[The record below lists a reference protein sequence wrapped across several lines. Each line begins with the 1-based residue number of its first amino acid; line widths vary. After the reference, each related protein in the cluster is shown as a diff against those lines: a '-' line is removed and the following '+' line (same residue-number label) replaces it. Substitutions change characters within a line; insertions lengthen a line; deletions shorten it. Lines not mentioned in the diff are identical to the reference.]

1 MKRLNNERGIALVTA
16 LLLTLISLTFVMAV
30 LYMLTQGIRT
40 TTSTKHYANALEATY
55 GGVDLFTK
63 DVLPKMLTMTL
74 APAFTSGS
82 ITSLYPAG
90 LKMTVTPTFNA
101 CMMAKLTLTPGLNNA
116 TWLGAGCTA
125 DNVSSDITLLTATNA
140 ALQPI
145 NADMTFT
152 FPSTTGSSSY
162 TVYSK
167 IVDTVIGNTDTSAYA
182 MGGLLIGAGVGR
194 GGTSVGG
201 GNTAATKIPY
211 LFTVEVQ
218 GQAATNPQE
227 TTRVTL
233 LYAY

>member
-30 LYMLTQGIRT
+30 LYMLTQGIKT
-40 TTSTKHYANALEATY
+40 STSTKHYANALEATY
-55 GGVDLFTK
+55 GGVEFFTK
-63 DVLPKMLTMTL
+63 DALPKMLTMTL
-74 APAFTSGS
+74 APAFSSAS
-82 ITSLYPAG
+82 ITALYPAG
-90 LKMTVTPTFNA
+90 LGMTVTPTFNA
-101 CMMAKLTLTPGLNNA
+101 CMLAKLTLTPGVNNA
-116 TWLGAGCTA
+116 TWLGAGCSA
-125 DNVSSDITLLTATNA
+125 NNVSSDISLLPAT
-140 ALQPI
+140 
-145 NADMTFT
+145 ADMTFT
-152 FPSTTGSSSY
+152 FPGTTGSSAY

-167 IVDTVIGNTDTSAYA
+167 IVDTAIGNTDTSQYA
-182 MGGLLIGAGVGR
+182 SGGLLIGAGVGR